1 MEARSAPG
9 GERVEVAT
17 PKGRRHTFPI
27 HELQAT
33 RRPPRLDNSAG
44 DLPVSTPL
52 QVLAAARH
60 AAEEFAILD
69 DLI

>member
-1 MEARSAPG
+1 MEARLLPSG
-9 GERVEVAT
+9 DSVEVT
-17 PKGRRHTFPI
+17 THEGRCFTFPI

-33 RRPPRLDNSAG
+33 RRPPRLDNSAR
-44 DLPVSTPL
+44 DLPISTPL

-60 AAEEFAILD
+60 SAEEFAILN

>member
-1 MEARSAPG
+1 MEAKLLP
-9 GERVEVAT
+9 GERVEVTT
-17 PKGRRHTFPI
+17 PDGRRFTFPI

-33 RRPPRLDNSAG
+33 RRPPRLENSAA

-52 QVLAAARH
+52 QVLEAARS
-60 AAEEFAILD
+60 AAQEFAILN

>member
-1 MEARSAPG
+1 MDVRLLPSG
-9 GERVEVAT
+9 DIVEVTT
-17 PKGRRHTFPI
+17 PEGRCHMFPI

-33 RRPPRLDNSAG
+33 RRPPRLSNSAR

-60 AAEEFAILD
+60 TAEEFAILN

>member
-1 MEARSAPG
+1 METRLLPSGDIVQVTMPDG
-9 GERVEVAT
+9 
-17 PKGRRHTFPI
+17 HHYTFPI

-33 RRPPRLDNSAG
+33 RRPPRLNNSAR
-44 DLPVSTPL
+44 DLPVGTPL

-60 AAEEFAILD
+60 AAEEFAILN

>member
-1 MEARSAPG
+1 MEARLLSNG
-9 GERVEVAT
+9 DRVEVTT
-17 PKGRRHTFPI
+17 PEGRCFTFPI
-27 HELQAT
+27 YELQAT
-33 RRPPRLDNSAG
+33 RRPPRLDNSAR

-60 AAEEFAILD
+60 TAEEFAILN